1 MHQIENQT
9 PERDLMAYAVRKNCL
24 KVSLILSFLL
34 FFQFSHGQD
43 LAAADQFLQKN
54 MKALGN
60 ELVVVVQKNGK
71 PIYTKELGKDFT
83 LKTTA
88 PAGDISQWFATVVVL
103 QLHDEGKLQLD
114 DPAAKY
120 IPRFEQY
127 MKGYIT
133 IRHSLSHTTGLDG
146 GKEGVG
152 KILTRT
158 NFDNLANEVDTYITK
173 RDIVAN
179 PGESFAY
186 NRIGPAIAARTAEV
200 ATKKVF
206 DRLAVEKLF
215 RPLGM
220 RQTMYFN
227 DNGKVDPLK
236 GAFTTGQDCVNFMQM
251 LLEKGSLNGKTI
263 LKESTVAEL
272 LKPQF
277 ADARID
283 SKPEGC
289 KDYDYTLTTW
299 VVAKDGAGNAT
310 RLRQG
315 SNGTQALIDFSSNTV
330 VLVLLKDADGDKKKA
345 LVDELMNI
353 LSPQ

>member
-9 PERDLMAYAVRKNCL
+9 PERDFMAYGIVKNCL
-24 KVSLILSFLL
+24 KVSLVLYFLL
-34 FFQFSHGQD
+34 LFQVSQAQD

-60 ELVVVVQKNGK
+60 ELVVVVQKDGK

-83 LKTTA
+83 LKSTA
-88 PAGDISQWFATVVVL
+88 SAGDITQWFSTVILL

-114 DPAAKY
+114 DPAAKF

-133 IRHSLSHTTGLDG
+133 IRHALSHTTGLDG

-152 KILTRT
+152 KILTRS
-158 NFDNLANEVDTYITK
+158 NFDNLTNEVDTYITK

-179 PGESFAY
+179 PGETFAY
-186 NRIGPAIAARTAEV
+186 NRIGPAIAARTAEA
-200 ATKKVF
+200 ATRKAF
-206 DRLAVEKLF
+206 DRLALEKLF
-215 RPLGM
+215 RPMGM
-220 RQTMYFN
+220 RQTVFEN
-227 DNGKVDPLK
+227 DNGKVDPIK
-236 GAFTTGQDCVNFMQM
+236 GAFTTGQDCINFMQM
-251 LLEKGSLNGKTI
+251 LLDQGNFNGKK
-263 LKESTVAEL
+263 LVSESSVAEL

-277 ADARID
+277 ADARVV

-289 KDYDYTLTTW
+289 QDLDYTLTTW
-299 VVAKDGAGNAT
+299 VVAKDDNGNAT
-310 RLRQG
+310 RIRQG
-315 SNGTQALIDFSSNTV
+315 SNGTQALIDFPSRTA
-330 VLVLLKDADGDKKKA
+330 VLVLLRNAEGEKKKA

-353 LSPQ
+353 LSPR